1 MGFFIMWS
9 ILISIL
15 LMSIVPFF
23 VKDSYLIPYYRGL
36 IFEFTIIISIFCL
49 MIYGVSH
56 FESES
61 FIKEYNNDKI
71 IFSFYKD
78 DKNLSKEQLDYLN
91 SIIDKN
97 NKKIKFEKKMR
108 KYFFIKDFFSNK
120 IANLDTL
127 TINFKERF

>member
-1 MGFFIMWS
+1 
-9 ILISIL
+9 
-15 LMSIVPFF
+15 MSIVPFF

-61 FIKEYNNDKI
+61 FIKEYNNDNI